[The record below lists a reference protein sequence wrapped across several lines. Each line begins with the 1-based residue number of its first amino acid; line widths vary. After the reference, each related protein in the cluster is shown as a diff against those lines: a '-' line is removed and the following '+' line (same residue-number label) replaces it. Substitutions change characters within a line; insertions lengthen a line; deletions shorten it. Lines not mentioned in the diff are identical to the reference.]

1 MQNDRFGT
9 TANNY
14 DNFKISTMDSE
25 ISEEERI
32 ALTPESGFNLVGI
45 DPFEIPGKK
54 LYFIEHFEMYQE
66 ALRSKKSKN
75 NPDEYLILYKGSP

>member
-1 MQNDRFGT
+1 MYKLHVMSFELTENE
-9 TANNY
+9 
-14 DNFKISTMDSE
+14 KL
-25 ISEEERI
+25 

-54 LYFIEHFEMYQE
+54 LYFIEHFDLYQV
-66 ALRSKKSKN
+66 ALKAKKERR